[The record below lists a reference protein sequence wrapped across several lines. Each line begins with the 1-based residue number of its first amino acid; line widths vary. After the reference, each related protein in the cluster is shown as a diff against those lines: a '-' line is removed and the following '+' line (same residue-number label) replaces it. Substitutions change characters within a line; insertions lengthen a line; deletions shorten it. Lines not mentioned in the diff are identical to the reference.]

1 MSLLKKLKTKQKKKP
16 VSNALKLVTFFQK
29 LEEQGLIVFKNNAVY
44 IYRVLLTLGE
54 KPQLF
59 EQNLYSY
66 AVTTR
71 RIVRG
76 FPLKIIDI
84 ETDAVIK

>member
-1 MSLLKKLKTKQKKKP
+1 MGILKKLKAKKKP
-16 VSNALKLVTFFQK
+16 VSNALKLVLFFNK
-29 LEEQGLIVFKNNAVY
+29 LEKQELITFKNNAVY

-66 AVTTR
+66 AVSTGF
-71 RIVRG
+71 IKRG
-76 FPLKIIDI
+76 DPLKIVDI
-84 ETDAVIK
+84 ETDEIIK

>member
-1 MSLLKKLKTKQKKKP
+1 MGILKKLKAKKKP
-16 VSNALKLVTFFQK
+16 VSNALKLVLFFNK
-29 LEEQGLIVFKNNAVY
+29 LEKQELITFKNNAVY

-66 AVTTR
+66 AVSTGF
-71 RIVRG
+71 IKRG
-76 FPLKIIDI
+76 DTLKIVDI
-84 ETDAVIK
+84 ETDEIIK

>member
-1 MSLLKKLKTKQKKKP
+1 MSSLKKLKSKQKEKP
-16 VSNALKLVTFFQK
+16 VSNALKLVLFFNK
-29 LEEQGLIVFKNNAVY
+29 LEKQNLIEFKNNAVY
-44 IYRVLLTLGE
+44 IYRVLLTLGD

-66 AVTTR
+66 AVSTGF
-71 RIVRG
+71 IKRG
-76 FPLKIIDI
+76 DQLKIIDI

>member
-1 MSLLKKLKTKQKKKP
+1 MSSLKKLKAKQKKKP
-16 VSNALKLVTFFQK
+16 VSNALKLVLFFNK
-29 LEEQGLIVFKNNAVY
+29 LEKQNLIEFKNNAVY
-44 IYRVLLTLGE
+44 IYRVLLTLGD

-66 AVTTR
+66 AVSTGF
-71 RIVRG
+71 IKRG
-76 FPLKIIDI
+76 DQLKIIDI

>member
-1 MSLLKKLKTKQKKKP
+1 MSLLKKLKPKQKKKP
-16 VSNALKLVTFFQK
+16 VSDALKLVLFFEN
-29 LEEQGLIVFKNNAVY
+29 LEKQQLIEFKNNAVY

-76 FPLKIIDI
+76 YPLKIIDI